1 MYATMTLLI
10 KNDALTFEK
19 IKEGIEKI
27 RVKPNHRFENI
38 VSKLKSEVDT
48 IKSII
53 KHFDAH
59 EALESMGRIKE
70 RASTLDNLLL
80 DLNKYDNKYDEVK
93 INDLIGLI
101 IAANEAIKQYV
112 ASVTFEERVYNEVFN
127 ALASSQALEHGTS
140 VAINKLLKLSSKQ
153 VLNDLAR
160 KLYICSDLRNVLMG
174 DNLVLWGYINQFK
187 LNERLNKLGYD
198 VSVAPY
204 KRVIIT
210 TVDVLEGLDL
220 IINYL
225 NRNEKSIDDIFACL
239 VSADMIANDLK
250 SDKISSGFEIAWG
263 LLDQL
268 LKRKLKSEPVFVT
281 TSFVCAGEVITS
293 LDKNSTLVLDGHGGA
308 TSCAFAD
315 KPSLMAADLLLEL
328 EELLEKDS
336 DRHIDHLLLQSCNS
350 GTLKQA
356 GTVSLLMPKQ
366 NLDIGKGRMMVLG
379 GTDVTADDL
388 FEKPQGLSSLAAGVY
403 NALLKNGRLDMA
415 FTFSE
420 DLLCPSVSMGRGNR
434 GVRKVAYGEAYTPWP
449 ENVLRSQGECE
460 STLFH
465 KSTTIVLLPD
475 HRKAGEAGAFFKQ
488 LKLTPENLR
497 HLGVIRGAGRLGFFD
512 GSVTT
517 EESPSSSPVDGR
529 MTPPPSGPLQEIK
542 DQTPPRNPDVV
553 VPLQIM
559 GLPSPR
565 SFNAGRLFASIA
577 DEEGWSALPPFSHT
591 TGSGFY
597 YNGSRNSDH

>member
-1 MYATMTLLI
+1 M
-10 KNDALTFEK
+10 
-19 IKEGIEKI
+19 
-27 RVKPNHRFENI
+27 
-38 VSKLKSEVDT
+38 
-48 IKSII
+48 
-53 KHFDAH
+53 
-59 EALESMGRIKE
+59 
-70 RASTLDNLLL
+70 
-80 DLNKYDNKYDEVK
+80 
-93 INDLIGLI
+93 
-101 IAANEAIKQYV
+101 
-112 ASVTFEERVYNEVFN
+112 
-127 ALASSQALEHGTS
+127 
-140 VAINKLLKLSSKQ
+140 
-153 VLNDLAR
+153 
-160 KLYICSDLRNVLMG
+160 
-174 DNLVLWGYINQFK
+174 
-187 LNERLNKLGYD
+187 
-198 VSVAPY
+198 
-204 KRVIIT
+204 
-210 TVDVLEGLDL
+210 
-220 IINYL
+220 
-225 NRNEKSIDDIFACL
+225 
-239 VSADMIANDLK
+239 
-250 SDKISSGFEIAWG
+250 
-263 LLDQL
+263 
-268 LKRKLKSEPVFVT
+268 KRKLKSEPVFVT

-475 HRKAGEAGAFFKQ
+475 HRKAGEARAFFKN

-497 HLGVIRGAGRLGFFD
+497 HLGVIREAGIQDFFE

-517 EESPSSSPVDGR
+517 QESLSSSPVSSLSTLGSAASSPVDGR
-529 MTPPPSGPLQEIK
+529 MTPPHSGLLQEIEYK
-542 DQTPPRNPDVV
+542 TPPRNPDVV
-553 VPLQIM
+553 VPRQIR
-559 GLPSPR
+559 GLPSPG
-565 SFNAGRLFASIA
+565 SFNAVRFFVSIA
-577 DEEGWSALPPFSHT
+577 DVDTSLLSSSVEGWSALPP
-591 TGSGFY
+591 
-597 YNGSRNSDH
+597 

>member
-38 VSKLKSEVDT
+38 VSKLTSEVAI

-70 RASTLDNLLL
+70 RASTLDNWLL
-80 DLNKYDNKYDEVK
+80 DLNKYDEVK

-127 ALASSQALEHGTS
+127 ALASSQALESGTS
-140 VAINKLLKLSSKQ
+140 VVINNLLKLSSKQ

-160 KLYICSDLRNVLMG
+160 KLYTCSGLRNVFM
-174 DNLVLWGYINQFK
+174 DSNLALWGYINQFK
-187 LNERLNKLGYD
+187 LNERLNKLGFD
-198 VSVAPY
+198 VSVTPY

-225 NRNEKSIDDIFACL
+225 NRNEKSIEDIIACR

-315 KPSLMAADLLLEL
+315 KPSLMAADLLVEL

-366 NLDIGKGRMMVLG
+366 NRGIGKGRMMVLG

-403 NALLKNGRLDMA
+403 NALLENSRLDMA

-434 GVRKVAYGEAYTPWP
+434 GVRKVAYGEAYTSWP

-475 HRKAGEAGAFFKQ
+475 HRKAGEAGAFFKH

-497 HLGVIRGAGRLGFFD
+497 HLGVLRGAGRQGFFD

-517 EESPSSSPVDGR
+517 EESPSSSPVSSLSTLGSAASSPVDGR
-529 MTPPPSGPLQEIK
+529 MTPPPSGPFQEIEYK
-542 DQTPPRNPDVV
+542 TPPRNPDVV
-553 VPLQIM
+553 VPRQRR
-559 GLPSPR
+559 GLPSG
-565 SFNAGRLFASIA
+565 SFNAAQFFVSIA
-577 DEEGWSALPPFSHT
+577 DYDTSPLSSFEEDWSALPP
-591 TGSGFY
+591 
-597 YNGSRNSDH
+597 